1 MARVILAELTIT
13 PALAGITGVEL
24 LKEELKLSARQRQK
38 VIRTRGFKVN
48 GRAAHSHT
56 KLKVGQVVQ
65 VSLPA
70 EEQVKVEPK
79 PLPLDIIYEDD
90 HLLVVSK
97 PAGTIVHHIKPNQ
110 KQPSLV
116 EGAAYYFQEQGMV
129 IIPRPVHRLD
139 RGASGVVI
147 FAKTAEIQAALTKA
161 WSGITKIYWVKVH
174 GRLDRMGEIT
184 EPIKGKPART
194 KYLPLEIGE
203 DTTTLKVQIF
213 TGRTHQ
219 IRIHLAG
226 IGHPVVGDYRYGNST
241 SRRERLALHC
251 WQITLTHPV
260 TNVSLQLTAPLL

>member
-194 KYLPLEIGE
+194 KYLPLEIGKIPPRLRCRSLPAE
-203 DTTTLKVQIF
+203 PIRSGFIWPESDIRLWVITVTEIVLLVGSAWPYTA
-213 TGRTHQ
+213 GR
-219 IRIHLAG
+219 
-226 IGHPVVGDYRYGNST
+226 
-241 SRRERLALHC
+241 
-251 WQITLTHPV
+251 
-260 TNVSLQLTAPLL
+260 LL